1 VLCIA
6 YGMSNRSIYI
16 NGYWLAAVVL
26 LLVIT
31 TVTTNTA
38 LAENPGPAASEAVS
52 PQKGETK
59 LANRPIYGD
68 NGPKNAKNAQK
79 TPKLPAKSI
88 GTRGDPN
95 AGGLVRQMMALVVVI
110 LALGGVG
117 WVVSKKVLPRLKG
130 QARPGGKAVRILE
143 TTYISPRQPVYLL
156 AVGSK
161 KLLIACG
168 KDGPRLLADVTAGL
182 ARSAGCDESFADVL
196 DNQTEVSE

>member
-1 VLCIA
+1 MLCIA

-52 PQKGETK
+52 PQKDETK

-68 NGPKNAKNAQK
+68 DGPKNAQK

-182 ARSAGCDESFADVL
+182 GESTSCDENFADVL